1 MSSFNMSN
9 TQEGIDALRDLLR
22 RVDGGEVQLSNVSIA
37 VDNDMQDFRTIDGR
51 IAQSVLR
58 GQTITYSIVAMLMP
72 AATLPQV
79 VTSDDGITWQATPPK
94 VYTTPRIRDIKKRDD
109 GNFDALAYAQNEY
122 QRPPRPRETRGG
134 FAGPPPARPDAVY
147 TDVNGDSYDLNGNKL
162 PPGVYGRATGEG
174 VVLPRPKVPRKPKEP
189 TPAPVLGVPV
199 RKIDI

>member
-1 MSSFNMSN
+1 MSSFDM
-9 TQEGIDALRDLLR
+9 TDMKEGVDALRDLLR

-72 AATLPQV
+72 AL
-79 VTSDDGITWQATPPK
+79 TPPE
-94 VYTTPRIRDIKKRDD
+94 VYTAPRIRDFSQREIDAN
-109 GNFDALAYAQNEY
+109 GNFDPLAYAQNEY
-122 QRPPRPRETRGG
+122 QRPPRPRGG
-134 FAGPPPARPDAVY
+134 FVD
-147 TDVNGDSYDLNGNKL
+147 
-162 PPGVYGRATGEG
+162 GRATGEG

-189 TPAPVLGVPV
+189 TLAPVLGVPV